1 MRARVL
7 LAISLLFAA
16 LLAAAL
22 LLNAIVRE
30 HDSEQE
36 RNRALDFAHTFAAA
50 YERVL
55 GDQISLLKA
64 VIALPEASIRHPGL
78 CRTALAA
85 VVGRQGAMLNL
96 ATVDTQGKLLCT
108 ANDSTADIHIGAHPA
123 FKRARATLGPALGT
137 LVHVGESGRRAV
149 LLALPMLDPDGALDA
164 LLVAFLDQ
172 HWLNERFAE
181 TVPEGVVLR
190 ILDEEGVFVVRQP
203 NPECCLG
210 RSGLHL
216 SGIREALA
224 SGRPHAGESLWL
236 DDVVRLQADVPLKA
250 PLSGVVSIG
259 IPTSLMQS
267 SANRT
272 LLYAT
277 IGLLTLC
284 LVLYALAWA
293 GTQRYIL
300 GPMQVLAETVHRVR
314 SGDLASRVPP
324 LAGHREFA
332 TLGADINA
340 MTDTLAERQRQIED
354 DLRRLREQEAQR
366 RLAASVFEQA
376 REAITITDPDANILT
391 VNRRFTEITGYSE
404 EDVIGRNPR
413 ILKSGRQSAA
423 FYAALWQDLIETGH
437 WSGEIWNK
445 RKDGSVYPEW
455 LSISAVR
462 DETGM
467 LTNYVAVF
475 TDVTVRKQAEE
486 ALRAS
491 EAHNRLILDTALDA
505 VISMGPDGRVRE
517 WNSEAE
523 HMFGYT
529 RLQAIGDKVSRL
541 IVPPRHRPAHDEG
554 LRRLL
559 ETGKGPVLGRRVEIE
574 AMRADGSEFPVELAI
589 ATVENGEEKFF
600 SAFIRDISV
609 RRAYE
614 SELKRLNEDLERR
627 VRERTQALETAN
639 RELESF
645 SYSVSHDLRAPLRAI
660 NGFSHLLEEEYAA
673 SLDGKARGYLA
684 RVRAGSERMGL
695 LIDDLLKLSQMSRQ
709 PMKVE
714 TADLSALAGEVAA
727 ELQAG
732 EPHRPCEWVIAP
744 GIQAPGDPGLLRAAL
759 HNLLGNAWKYSSKQD
774 RPRIEFGASEENGQR
789 IFFVR
794 DNGAGFDMA
803 HAGRLFGAFQRL
815 HSQSEF
821 PGTGIG
827 LATVARIIHRHG
839 GKVWAE
845 GEPGKGAVF
854 RFTLAPLDA
863 DQEFVRPL

>member
-1 MRARVL
+1 MRVRVL

-22 LLNAIVRE
+22 LLNAIVRQ
-30 HDSEQE
+30 HDADQE
-36 RNRALDFAHTFAAA
+36 RQRALNFAQNFAAA

-55 GDQISLLKA
+55 GDQTSLLSA
-64 VIALPEASIRHPGL
+64 VIALPEAGIRHPTM
-78 CRTALAA
+78 CRAALAA
-85 VVGRQGAMLNL
+85 VVGRHGALLNL
-96 ATVDTQGKLLCT
+96 ATMDAQGRVLCA
-108 ANDSTADIHIGAHPA
+108 ANGNTADFHIGAHPA

-181 TVPEGVVLR
+181 TVPDGVVLR

-216 SGIREALA
+216 SGIKEALA
-224 SGRPHAGESLWL
+224 SGQPHAGESLWL
-236 DDVVRLQADVPLKA
+236 DDVVRLQADVPLKS

-259 IPTSLMQS
+259 IPASLMQA

-314 SGDLASRVPP
+314 GGDLESRVPALP
-324 LAGHREFA
+324 GHREFA

-340 MTDTLAERQRQIED
+340 MTATLAERRQRIED

-376 REAITITDPDANILT
+376 REAITITDADANILT
-391 VNRRFTEITGYSE
+391 VSRRFTEITGYAAE
-404 EDVIGRNPR
+404 EVIGKNPR
-413 ILKSGRQSAA
+413 VLQSGRHDTA
-423 FYAALWQDLIETGH
+423 FYRAMWEALTGTGH
-437 WSGEIWNK
+437 WGGEIWNR
-445 RKDGSVYPEW
+445 RKDGTIYPEW

-462 DETGM
+462 DEEGRT
-467 LTNYVAVF
+467 TNYVAVF
-475 TDVTVRKQAEE
+475 TDLTLRKQAEQ
-486 ALRAS
+486 ALRES
-491 EAHNRLILDTALDA
+491 EARNRLILDTALDA

-523 HMFGYT
+523 RMFGYT

-541 IVPPRHRPAHDEG
+541 IVPPRHRRAHDEG
-554 LRRLL
+554 LRHYL
-559 ETGKGPVLGRRVEIE
+559 ESGTGPVLGRRVEIE

-600 SAFIRDISV
+600 SAFIRDISE
-609 RRAYE
+609 RKAH
-614 SELKRLNEDLERR
+614 ELALKQMNEGLERR
-627 VRERTQALETAN
+627 VRERTEALQTAN
-639 RELESF
+639 QELEAF

-660 NGFSHLLEEEYAA
+660 NGFSHLLEDEYAP
-673 SLDGKARGYLA
+673 SLDEKARNYLA

-695 LIDDLLKLSQMSRQ
+695 LIDDLLKLSQTSRQ
-709 PMKVE
+709 PMTVAS
-714 TADLSALAGEVAA
+714 ADLSALAEEIAA

-732 EPHRPCEWVIAP
+732 EPQRPCEWVIAP
-744 GIQAPGDPGLLRAAL
+744 GIRAMGDAGLLRAAL
-759 HNLLGNAWKYSSKQD
+759 HNLFGNAWKYSSKRD
-774 RPRIEFGASEENGQR
+774 RPRIEFGMTEEQGR
-789 IFFVR
+789 PAYFVR

-815 HSQSEF
+815 HSPSEF

-839 GKVWAE
+839 GKIWAE
-845 GEPGKGAVF
+845 SAPDKGATF
-854 RFTLAPLDA
+854 RFTLHPIDA
-863 DQEFVRPL
+863 DQESGRPV